1 MVSSSVGQRRNTK
14 VGRGSVTRWVS
25 WALVENSPIISPAEA
40 ADRIR
45 EGAVVALPTETVY
58 GLAARITDEAALRS
72 VFMLKGRPAD
82 NPLIVHVMSAEQADT
97 VGIMTDMDRT
107 LAEAFWPGPLTLV
120 VQRRPVVPDLVTAG
134 LPTVA
139 VREPDSD
146 AFREV
151 LMLAG
156 EPLAAPSANLS
167 GRPSPTRAEHVV
179 QDHQGRVPVVDGGP
193 CRAGLESTVIQVEE
207 NRILILRPGVIT
219 RADLERV
226 SGLPV
231 ETAADDQRSASPGTR
246 YRHYAPQARVRVFT
260 DLETLKDA
268 AERAV
273 GRTLILSRFDP
284 GMTTEWRP
292 LQADQLY
299 AELRAADELPVD
311 EILVHCDDV
320 TVRDEA
326 LMDRLLRAA
335 DTDSEAG

>member
-1 MVSSSVGQRRNTK
+1 M
-14 VGRGSVTRWVS
+14 
-25 WALVENSPIISPAEA
+25 ENSPIISPAEA

-97 VGIMTDMDRT
+97 VGIMTDVDRT
-107 LAEAFWPGPLTLV
+107 LAGAFWPGPLTLV
-120 VQRRPVVPDLVTAG
+120 LQRRPVVPDLVTAG

-146 AFREV
+146 EFREV

-156 EPLAAPSANLS
+156 EPLAAPSANIS
-167 GRPSPTRAEHVV
+167 GRPSPTTAQHVV
-179 QDHQGRVPVVDGGP
+179 QDHQGRVPVVDGGT
-193 CRAGLESTVIQVEE
+193 CRAGLESTVVRVEAD
-207 NRILILRPGVIT
+207 RILILRPGVIT
-219 RADLERV
+219 RADIERV
-226 SGLPV
+226 TGLPV
-231 ETAADDQRSASPGTR
+231 AVATDDQRSASPGTR

-260 DLETLKDA
+260 EFESLVDA
-268 AERAV
+268 ASRAE
-273 GRTLILSRFDP
+273 GRILILSRFDP
-284 GMTTEWRP
+284 GLAADWRP
-292 LQADQLY
+292 LQADRLY
-299 AELRAADELPVD
+299 AELRAADELHVD

-335 DTDSEAG
+335 DMDSEAG

>member
-1 MVSSSVGQRRNTK
+1 M
-14 VGRGSVTRWVS
+14 
-25 WALVENSPIISPAEA
+25 
-40 ADRIR
+40 
-45 EGAVVALPTETVY
+45 VALPTETVY
-58 GLAARITDEAALRS
+58 GLAARITDEAALGS

-82 NPLIVHVMSAEQADT
+82 NPLIVHVMSAQQADT
-97 VGIMTDMDRT
+97 IGIMTDMDRT

-120 VQRRPVVPDLVTAG
+120 LQRRPIVPDRVTAG

-151 LMLAG
+151 LLLVG

-167 GRPSPTRAEHVV
+167 GRPSPTTAQHVIL
-179 QDHQGRVPVVDGGP
+179 DHQGRVPVVDGGP
-193 CRAGLESTVIQVEE
+193 CRAGLESTVIQVEAD
-207 NRILILRPGVIT
+207 RILILRPGVIT
-219 RADLERV
+219 RADLERA

-231 ETAADDQRSASPGTR
+231 QTAAHDQRSASPGSR
-246 YRHYAPQARVRVFT
+246 YRHYAPQARIRIFT
-260 DLETLKDA
+260 ELDALTDA
-268 AERAV
+268 AARAE
-273 GRTLILSRFDP
+273 GRTMILSRFDP
-284 GMTTEWRP
+284 GLAVEWRP
-292 LQADQLY
+292 LQADRLY
-299 AELRAADELPVD
+299 AELRAADELQVD

>member
-1 MVSSSVGQRRNTK
+1 MEHS
-14 VGRGSVTRWVS
+14 TRFITPS
-25 WALVENSPIISPAEA
+25 EA

-58 GLAARITDEAALRS
+58 GLAARITDEGALRS
-72 VFMLKGRPAD
+72 VFLLKGRPAD
-82 NPLIVHVMSAEQADT
+82 NPLIVHVASAVQADT
-97 VGIMTDMDRT
+97 VGILTEMDRT

-120 VQRRPVVPDLVTAG
+120 IQRRPIVPDLVTAG

-151 LMLAG
+151 LMLVG

-167 GRPSPTRAEHVV
+167 GRPSPTTAEHVWN
-179 QDHQGRVPVVDGGP
+179 DHHGRVPVVDGGP
-193 CRAGLESTVIQVEE
+193 CRAGLESTVVRVEPD
-207 NRILILRPGVIT
+207 RILILRPGAIT
-219 RADLERV
+219 RTQLAAA

-231 ETAADDQRSASPGTR
+231 ELAGDADRAASPGTR
-246 YRHYAPQARVRVFT
+246 YRHYAPTATVRVFT
-260 DLETLKDA
+260 DLAALQQAAAA
-268 AERAV
+268 AE
-273 GRTLILSRFDP
+273 GRVLILSRFDP
-284 GMTTEWRP
+284 DLPHDWRP

-299 AELRAADELPVD
+299 AELRRADDLHVD

-320 TVRDEA
+320 TARDEA

-335 DTDSEAG
+335 DTDSEAGQ